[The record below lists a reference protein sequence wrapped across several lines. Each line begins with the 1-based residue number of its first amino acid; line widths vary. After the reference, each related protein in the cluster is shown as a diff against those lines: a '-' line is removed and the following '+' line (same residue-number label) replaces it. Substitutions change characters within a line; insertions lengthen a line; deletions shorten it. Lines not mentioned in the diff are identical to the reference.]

1 MIWSLCFDKAG
12 DKEDGLDAN
21 KIIISSIITSPRRKI
36 KNNEN
41 NQEEILYFVGG

>member
-12 DKEDGLDAN
+12 DKEAGLDAN

-36 KNNEN
+36 KNREN
-41 NQEEILYFVGG
+41 REEILYIVDY

>member
-12 DKEDGLDAN
+12 DKEAGLDAN

-36 KNNEN
+36 KNREN
-41 NQEEILYFVGG
+41 REEILYIVGG